1 MRTRMKRAQTPLT
14 MNSQL
19 KNNLETIKKNITRFS
34 SENQKVT
41 LLAVSKKQSEAKI
54 QEAIYYK
61 IINFGEN
68 RVQEAEKKFKNK
80 PPSINL
86 HLIGHLQTNKA
97 NKAVE
102 LFDTI
107 QTIDTLKIAQKVNEA
122 SRKRDKHQKIFCQ
135 INIGNDP
142 QKKGFSK
149 QGFLEEIEK
158 ILSFKNLKLQ
168 GLMTILPI
176 GIDKE
181 QTAQLYLEMKKLK
194 TTIDKQHN
202 TQLELSMGM
211 SGDYMEAIKQGS
223 TMVRVGTL
231 LFGERT
237 RQ

>member
-1 MRTRMKRAQTPLT
+1 MRTRTKRAQTPPT

-19 KNNLETIKKNITRFS
+19 KNNLETIKKNITRLS
-34 SENQKVT
+34 NENQKVT

-54 QEAIYYK
+54 QEAIDYK

-80 PPSINL
+80 SPLINL

-122 SRKRDKHQKIFCQ
+122 SRKIDKHQKIFCQ
-135 INIGNDP
+135 INIGKDP
-142 QKKGFSK
+142 KKKGFSK
-149 QGFLEEIEK
+149 EGFLEEIEK

-237 RQ
+237 R